1 MFKKVIN
8 DNYFYKKVYCKL
20 LDNNEHLLQEL
31 QFLLKKNYILAV
43 KKIPGPLFYTFEVSN
58 SKNFVCIYPENKV
71 FVF

>member
-31 QFLLKKNYILAV
+31 QFLLKKKSYFSRQKNSRAFVLYI
-43 KKIPGPLFYTFEVSN
+43 
-58 SKNFVCIYPENKV
+58 
-71 FVF
+71 